1 MVVSERALVPINGD
15 VIDPDIRAATALEQ
29 RLQPVRNALGLAEL
43 TDGEMSLFAMVSHR
57 MRLDPFAK
65 QIYAIK
71 RKGKV
76 TFQVGIDGFRA
87 TAEDTGEYRGS
98 DEPVFGEWVD
108 KPYPHPMS
116 ATVVVHRQYP
126 DGSRLSQSAT
136 AWWDEYVADP
146 GQDFQWKKMPRVMLA
161 KVAEAA
167 AFRKAFPRTFGQVY
181 EPAEM
186 DQAAGDA
193 PAAAQPVTTA
203 RERAAARLAAV
214 TDAPAPS
221 QEPAGDTPPS
231 AVHAPEA
238 DASPHSGAPHEP
250 VPPPAS
256 SGVESPSTGADATP
270 PEVIEGQA
278 TDVAQCEAMSP
289 YENPTR
295 CGKAA
300 GHRGH
305 HANRDRETWS

>member
-214 TDAPAPS
+214 TDAAGSVPAP
-221 QEPAGDTPPS
+221 AGTSSP

-238 DASPHSGAPHEP
+238 GASPVSGAPDEP
-250 VPPPAS
+250 VAQQAS
-256 SGVESPSTGADATP
+256 SGPVESPVTGADAAP
-270 PEVIEGQA
+270 GPDIEG
-278 TDVAQCEAMSP
+278 EA
-289 YENPTR
+289 PTAKCDGFHPTLGR
-295 CGKAA
+295 CTRDG
-300 GHRGH
+300 GHP
-305 HANRDRETWS
+305 ANHRNREGETWK